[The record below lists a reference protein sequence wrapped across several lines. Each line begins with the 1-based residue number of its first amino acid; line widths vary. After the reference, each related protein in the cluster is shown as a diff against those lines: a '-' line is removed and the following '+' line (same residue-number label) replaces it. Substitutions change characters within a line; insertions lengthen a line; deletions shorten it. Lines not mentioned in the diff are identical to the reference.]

1 MLWTSTHNSSGTLSD
16 RIPWIY
22 HFYCIIIR
30 DLIWFISEW
39 PSSFPYFFFNLSL
52 NFAIRSSWSEP
63 QSAPRGNTG
72 GQNTMLHLR
81 NQQKKQIRG
90 ERHKRDA
97 AAPFC
102 YVWRVFSFR
111 GALRLCPQELTRSG
125 LAASARIHS
134 VLSEPPVKP
143 PLLVFIFILWYAS
156 YNLEY
161 FTPSYFQVFASACR
175 SSLFRMT
182 VRYIKR

>member
-72 GQNTMLHLR
+72 GQNKMLHLR

-134 VLSEPPVKP
+134 VLSELPVKP
-143 PLLVFIFILWYAS
+143 PLLGFILHCLSRQWS
-156 YNLEY
+156 PL
-161 FTPSYFQVFASACR
+161 C
-175 SSLFRMT
+175 
-182 VRYIKR
+182 